1 MCTVGKPCNVQRDQS
16 AQCRRK
22 RALIAPRL
30 SKERA
35 RCAPSAKHA
44 TCSAVKARSVGASV
58 RSKRPESR
66 KS

>member
-1 MCTVGKPCNVQRDQS
+1 MQRAARSKRPVS
-16 AQCRRK
+16 A
-22 RALIAPRL
+22 RAALKAARV
-30 SKERA
+30 SKEHV

-44 TCSAVKARSVGASV
+44 TCSAVKAPSVGASV